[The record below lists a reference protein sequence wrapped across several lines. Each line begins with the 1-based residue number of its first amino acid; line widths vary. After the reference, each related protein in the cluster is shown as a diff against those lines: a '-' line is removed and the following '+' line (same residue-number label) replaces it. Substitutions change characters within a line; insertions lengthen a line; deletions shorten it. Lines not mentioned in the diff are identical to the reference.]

1 VALNWRLTL
10 PTPASHPDFPLWRL
24 GYTPEE
30 VYDIFFPQ
38 DFNFI
43 CDPTRPSVCG
53 RFGRTEDRLWRFEFV
68 VKDGEDGNLMA
79 TQEEASKIIFPYL
92 THKGSRYQ

>member
-1 VALNWRLTL
+1 MALNWRLTL

-53 RFGRTEDRLWRFEFV
+53 RVGRTEDRLWRFEFV
-68 VKDGEDGNLMA
+68 VKDGEDGNVMA